1 MRINR
6 LIKVYFMNI
15 INNSH
20 NQTVGNNRSLIF
32 KRLIVWL
39 PIIFMYMV
47 IFGFS
52 SQNGEQSGGLSRKV
66 AGVIV
71 DTADR
76 LNIIEVTEDNRD
88 IYIENCQFP
97 IRKTAHM
104 TEYAILGMLVL
115 TALIVDGVILKFSLY
130 LSVFITFLLACT
142 DEFHQLFV
150 PDRSGQFTDVLIDI
164 TGCIIGVVIYYFIF
178 SLIKNKNNNKK

>member
-1 MRINR
+1 
-6 LIKVYFMNI
+6 MNI
-15 INNSH
+15 IKKSQ

-32 KRLIVWL
+32 KKLIVWL
-39 PIIFMYMV
+39 PVILMYIV
-47 IFGFS
+47 IFSFS
-52 SQNGEQSGGLSRKV
+52 GQNGEQSGGLSRKV
-66 AGVIV
+66 AGVLV
-71 DTADR
+71 DTADK
-76 LNIIEVTEDNRD
+76 LNIIEVNDDNRE

-115 TALIVDGVILKFSLY
+115 TALIIDGVILKAAVY
-130 LSVFITFLLACT
+130 ISVFITFLCACT

-150 PDRSGQFTDVLIDI
+150 PGRSGQFTDVLIDT

-178 SLIKNKNNNKK
+178 SLIKNKIINKK